1 MPLSLRI
8 RKVSISSI
16 KSNTTNN
23 LFNLSICKILTG
35 GRFGDLLVHLLILF
49 SEILGFLF
57 LNLNRSIKQFVFH
70 AKIKRIKL
78 ILRTLINNL

>member
-23 LFNLSICKILTG
+23 LVNLSIRKFLAG
-35 GRFGDLLVHLLILF
+35 GRFGDLLIHLLVLF

-57 LNLNRSIKQFVFH
+57 LDLNRSIKQFVFH